1 MITVDQY
8 NKTLSSDFNSAIV
21 AKAQKIKPKVIVTWL
36 DSRHLDNLVVTT
48 NDSHANANYPDIG
61 FYFNSAEVANGNERQ
76 SFTWAVAGAKD
87 TNGDV
92 IKADGTWYT
101 MPSLTSSDLANS
113 RIGGNLEFGWWSGSQ
128 SNSAASNTYTGYG
141 FATDP
146 YIDMAFTTRKVNK
159 IRVITS
165 EYYGQIANY
174 ELFIYDSSNNLISNQ
189 IGLIPSDGYYK
200 DHLITTALATQN
212 IARIRCYIRSTKNPQ
227 DYARIQEIVPLYE
240 EDMTNYVMSVSVNRT
255 RDVHQTSLPIGGNET
270 SSANINFDNTTKK
283 FNVFDANSE
292 FGKYMKKDL
301 KVKIYSGWRIKKP
314 SDDYIDNT
322 ELTTFLTA
330 NANASTTSLYVNDV
344 SVFSTG
350 GAGNYFVVVLDKG
363 NQSEEHILCS
373 GVTQPNILN
382 VVTRGY
388 AGSSATSHSAQSAV
402 SFEIYEY
409 VENGTFYIDEWDAK
423 SSDMSVGASMQ
434 DWTKYLTENTIKY
447 GYLEQ
452 NVYVGDAVEAL
463 LLRSNFPKADIK
475 KLNTFSKGG
484 LVKGAIA
491 GYSFNEESVDRS
503 GNNIIPS
510 SGLRARFWGMPSN
523 KKNTIAVK
531 DILADALDK
540 QLTKLDL
547 ALGQTAFVSPTYVNL
562 SKSISTS
569 SANALQ
575 LSNYSFTGQDNNVY
589 IDYYNGVFDGYY
601 IPMQS
606 GEQALV
612 IYITSGGVRLYLDD
626 ILILDKFI
634 MHESNTRLQ
643 SSTINLTAGVPRKLR
658 IEFYH
663 SYNNSSSSSTFS
675 ISLYKYIISTASEA
689 IVTAPECTTIVP
701 LDSIGVRN
709 GSNTLATTDSF
720 LMRNNGVYVDSPKL
734 AQQSGLNLNS
744 NISVDKSVLLESNA
758 YIRIPNHQSYN
769 FIDSNSYLY
778 TGEWSIEFFG
788 KFSNPEFSG
797 DGEYIST
804 WSNSSPTDGFE
815 LYSNSTSHGFKLK
828 TLSNATVITETV
840 SSNTALQSNT
850 FNHIVATCDG
860 TTIYYYI
867 NGDLKGNVVLTG
879 TPIAFTGDITIG
891 GRGASYVANTGE
903 SAPSTI
909 RSFTVDEFFIYNKFL
924 TGSDIDD
931 RYAESQIKPLTR
943 FAFLYGNDKSI
954 KDLMND
960 ITFAELGRVFIDEFN
975 NAIYEHYYRF
985 FEQSIDQHSNIQTTI
1000 DDSNHIID
1008 ASYSVQLQCNKV
1020 TIPLSSLQK
1029 ATNTLQ
1035 SLWVADEDTTVTAVM
1050 LASNVTANANVVY
1063 FSEFQNGLNVNIP
1076 FPEAG
1081 YIKINNEI
1089 IKYNEKVGGAF
1100 MSLERGQFQTTAA
1113 EHSIYH
1119 GNGALNYVKVR
1130 EVKYFDV
1137 QYQKAPAFDVR
1148 APFITA
1154 INIDEP
1160 DLIEVH
1166 RYIPYSYG
1174 AELILA
1180 ASNNVDH
1187 GRIVFISGI
1196 DRTTKYPT
1204 ATSIAGIPVEIEE
1217 QKSDIKS
1224 QTASIAESIKRYGL
1238 KDVTIQSNFIND
1250 AVHAQRMADFIIE
1263 KTQTPVPILNV
1274 NTILMPKIQLG
1285 DRIRI
1290 SNLTSLGIVNT
1301 DYWVISYNRSIG
1313 DSFSQQMILRQVS

>member
-8 NKTLSSDFNSAIV
+8 NKELSSNFNSAIA

-36 DSRHLDNLVVTT
+36 DSRHLDNLTVTT
-48 NDSHANANYPDIG
+48 NDPHANSTYPNTG
-61 FYFNSAEVANGNERQ
+61 FYFSSTEAANGNERQ

-87 TNGDV
+87 VNGDI

-113 RIGGNLEFGWWSGSQ
+113 RIGGNLEFGWWSGSK
-128 SNSAASNTYTGYG
+128 SNSTASNTYTGYG

-165 EYYGQIANY
+165 EYYGKIANY
-174 ELFIYDSSNNLISNQ
+174 ELFIYDASNNLISNQ
-189 IGLIPSDGYYK
+189 SGLIPLDSYYK
-200 DHLITTALATQN
+200 DHLITTALSTQN
-212 IARIRCYIRSTKNPQ
+212 IARIRCYIRSTRNPQ
-227 DYARIQEIVPLYE
+227 DYARLQEIVPLYE
-240 EDMTNYVMSVSVNRT
+240 EDMTDYVMSVSVNRT

-283 FNVFDANSE
+283 FNVFDNNSE

-301 KVKIYSGWRIKKP
+301 KVEIYNGWRIKKP
-314 SDDYIDNT
+314 SDEYIDNT
-322 ELTTFLTA
+322 ELITFITA
-330 NANASTTSLYVNDV
+330 NANSSTTTLYVNDI
-344 SVFSTG
+344 SIFPTG
-350 GAGNYFVVVLDKG
+350 GAGNNFVVVLDKD
-363 NQSEEHILCS
+363 NQSQEYILCS

-388 AGSSATSHSAQSAV
+388 AGSSATSHSSQSLV

-409 VENGTFYIDEWDAK
+409 VKNGTFYIDEWEAK
-423 SSDMSVGASMQ
+423 SADMSVGASMQ
-434 DWTKYLTENTIKY
+434 DWTKYLTENTVKY

-452 NVYVGDAVEAL
+452 NTYVGDAVEAL
-463 LLRSNFPKADIK
+463 LLRSNFPKADFK
-475 KLNTFSKGG
+475 KLNTFSKGAI
-484 LVKGAIA
+484 LKGAIA

-531 DILADALDK
+531 DILADAIDK
-540 QLTKLDL
+540 RLTKLDL
-547 ALGQTAFVSPTYVNL
+547 ALGQTAFISPTYVNL
-562 SKSISTS
+562 SKSIST
-569 SANALQ
+569 NTVNTLQ
-575 LSNYSFTGQDNNVY
+575 LVNYSFVGQDNNTY

-601 IPMQS
+601 IPMTS
-606 GEQALV
+606 GNQALV

-626 ILILDKFI
+626 VLILDKFI

-663 SYNNSSSSSTFS
+663 SYNNTLGSSTFS
-675 ISLYKYIISTASEA
+675 ISLYKYIVSTAAET
-689 IVTAPECTTIVP
+689 IITAAECATIVP

-709 GSNTLATTDSF
+709 GSNTLTTADSY
-720 LMRNNGVYVDSPKL
+720 LMRNNGIYVNNPKL

-744 NISVDKSVLLESNA
+744 NISADKSVLLESNA
-758 YIRIPNHQSYN
+758 YIRIPNHESYN
-769 FIDSNSYLY
+769 FTNTNAPLY
-778 TGEWSIEFFG
+778 TGKWSVEFFG
-788 KFSNPEFSG
+788 KFSNAAFGG

-804 WSNSSPTDGFE
+804 WSNSSPANGFE
-815 LYSNSTSHGFKLK
+815 LYSNSSSNGFKLR
-828 TLSNATVITETV
+828 TLSNAAIITETV
-840 SSNTALQSNT
+840 SSNVALQSNT

-860 TTIYYYI
+860 TTVYYYI
-867 NGDLKGNVVLTG
+867 NGDLKSNVVLTG
-879 TPIAFTGDITIG
+879 TPISFTGDITIG

-924 TGSDIDD
+924 TADDIHD

-943 FAFLYGNDKSI
+943 FAFLYGNDQSI
-954 KDLMND
+954 RDLIND
-960 ITFAELGRVFIDEFN
+960 ITFADLGRVYIDEFN
-975 NAIYEHYYRF
+975 NARYEHYYRF
-985 FEQSIDQHSNIQTTI
+985 FEPSIDQHSNIQATI
-1000 DDSNHIID
+1000 NDSSHIID

-1029 ATNTLQ
+1029 ATNMLQ
-1035 SLWVADEDTTVTAVM
+1035 SLWTADEDTTVAALL

-1063 FSEFQNGLNVNIP
+1063 FNEFQNGLNVNIP

-1100 MSLERGQFQTTAA
+1100 MSLERGQFQTTPA

-1148 APFITA
+1148 APFITG

-1160 DLIEVH
+1160 DLIEIH
-1166 RYIPYSYG
+1166 KYIPYAYG

-1196 DRTTKYPT
+1196 DRVTKYPT

-1224 QTASIAESIKRYGL
+1224 QTASIADSIKKYGL
-1238 KDVTIQSNFIND
+1238 KDITIESNFIND

-1263 KTQTPVPILNV
+1263 KTQVPVPILNI
-1274 NTILMPKIQLG
+1274 NTILMPKVQLG
-1285 DRIRI
+1285 DKIRI

-1301 DYWVISYNRSIG
+1301 DYWVISYSRSIG
-1313 DSFSQQMILRQVS
+1313 DNFSQQMVLRQVS